1 MALIQQTFI
10 VGFLDHNDH
19 SGSRPYGLKMNVVK
33 GWFMRLGI
41 VFARDPMDNVLL
53 MVSNCQT
60 IVSSWNEKVFGNV
73 RVMLT
78 KKRKELE

>member
-1 MALIQQTFI
+1 
-10 VGFLDHNDH
+10 
-19 SGSRPYGLKMNVVK
+19 
-33 GWFMRLGI
+33 MRLGI